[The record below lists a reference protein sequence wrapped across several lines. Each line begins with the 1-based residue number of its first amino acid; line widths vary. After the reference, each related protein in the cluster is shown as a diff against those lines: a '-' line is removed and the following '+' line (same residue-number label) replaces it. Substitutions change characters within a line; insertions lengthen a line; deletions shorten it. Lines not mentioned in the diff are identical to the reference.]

1 MPTPTR
7 LPLIAPTAWEHPAD
21 RAALNSLRALPGLDE
36 AVRRVFGILGERGIR
51 QIFLANA
58 VRVGPGQRPK
68 LDSLYTEVL
77 ATLDWPG
84 GEEAIASRAGRP
96 ELYVTQTPFVNAAAV
111 GFEHP
116 FIVIS
121 SSMLEL
127 LDEDEQRFILAHE
140 LGHVIS
146 GHATYRTLAILL
158 ITFGRQG
165 LPFLANLALLPFHL
179 ALLEWYRKSE
189 LSADRAGLLGV
200 QDQRAAMGTFLKL
213 AGGAAAGDSI
223 DLDDFML
230 QAAEYESDD
239 GALDTIFRLINT
251 AFRDHPFGTVRAAE
265 LQRWIATGAYE
276 RTLAGEYPQRGATDG
291 TGAGET
297 AEGTASGTG
306 HGRPLGDDLADAA
319 QYYGE
324 QVRTVV
330 NRVGDSLDRAADA
343 LSDAF
348 RGR

>member
-1 MPTPTR
+1 MPTR

-36 AVRRVFGILGERGIR
+36 AVRRVFGTIGERGVR
-51 QIFLANA
+51 QLFLANA
-58 VRVGPGQRPK
+58 VRVGPNQRPA
-68 LDSLYTEVL
+68 LDALYSDVL

-84 GEEAIASRAGRP
+84 GEEALASRAGRP

-116 FIVIS
+116 FIIVS

-140 LGHVIS
+140 LGHVMS

-165 LPFLANLALLPFHL
+165 LPFLAHLALLPFQL

-189 LSADRAGLLGV
+189 LSADRAGLLGA
-200 QDQRAAMGTFLKL
+200 QDPRAAMGTFLKL
-213 AGGAAAGDSI
+213 AGGAAAGDRV
-223 DLDDFML
+223 DLDDFMR
-230 QAAEYESDD
+230 QAAEYESDE
-239 GALDTIFRLINT
+239 GALDAIFRVINT

-265 LQRWIATGAYE
+265 LQRWISS
-276 RTLAGEYPQRGATDG
+276 GEYDRILGGDYQRRGATNT
-291 TGAGET
+291 TGDAA
-297 AEGTASGTG
+297 AEGSIGGSTSQQ
-306 HGRPLGDDLADAA
+306 RPLGDDLADAA
-319 QYYGE
+319 KYYGE
-324 QVRTVV
+324 QLRTVA
-330 NRVGDSLDRAADA
+330 NQVGDSLDRAADA
-343 LSDAF
+343 LADAF
-348 RGR
+348 RRR